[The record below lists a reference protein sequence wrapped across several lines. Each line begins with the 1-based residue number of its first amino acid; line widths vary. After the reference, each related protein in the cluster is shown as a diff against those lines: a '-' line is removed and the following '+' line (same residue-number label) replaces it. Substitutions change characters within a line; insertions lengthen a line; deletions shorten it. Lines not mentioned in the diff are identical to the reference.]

1 MQKTKMIFT
10 IGPTSESE
18 EVLSKLMEVG
28 MNAARLN
35 FSHGDHAEHL
45 GRVELI
51 RELAKKN
58 KKQIALVLDTKGPEI
73 RTGVFSEGKVT
84 LEEGNE
90 FTVVCG
96 EDIEGDITRCSVSYR
111 ELYKDVKEGSTILID
126 DGLVGLT
133 VVKVEGTNVLC
144 KVANTGVVGSRKGVN
159 LPGISTNLPA
169 LTEKDKGDLIF
180 ACKNGFDM
188 IAASFIRKA
197 SDVIAIKKILEQNG
211 APDIKVIS
219 KIENQEGVDNID
231 KIIKYSDGIMVA
243 RGDMGVE
250 IPLDQVPLVQ
260 KEIIKKCNQAGKF
273 VITATQM
280 LDSMMR
286 NPRPTR
292 AEASDIANAIL
303 DGTDA
308 IMLSGETANGKYPI
322 VAAETMSNIA
332 KTAEKRID
340 YKSVLKRKVVEFQA
354 NVSSAISFATCT
366 TAQELNAAAV
376 VTATQTGNT
385 ARMVSKYRP
394 QAPVIAVT
402 PSERVARSLA
412 LNWGVYP
419 LLAKMVYSTDA
430 LISESVDKAVE
441 AGIVKNGDLVV
452 VAAGIPVQYSG
463 TTNMLKVHI
472 VGDVLVKGK
481 GAGNG
486 PGYGTAKVI
495 TNIRE
500 AEDLIEDKDIL
511 IVKNLDK
518 ELLNLVDKVSGIVA
532 ETGGLTSHVAIECLA
547 KDIPLIC
554 GADDATKIIKT
565 GTYITLDPDRSV
577 VYSGRASVK

>member
-18 EVLSKLMEVG
+18 EVLSQLIDIG

-45 GRVELI
+45 GRVEKI
-51 RELAKKN
+51 KKLRKKLN
-58 KKQIALVLDTKGPEI
+58 KQIAIVLDTKGPEI
-73 RTGVFSEGKVT
+73 RTGVFKEGKVT
-84 LEEGNE
+84 LEEGKE

-96 EDIEGDITRCSVSYR
+96 EEIEGDVTRCSVSYKD
-111 ELYKDVKEGSTILID
+111 LCNDVKVGSTILID

-133 VVKVEGTNVLC
+133 VDRIEGTNVIC

-169 LTEKDKGDLIF
+169 LTEKDKGDLVF
-180 ACKNGFDM
+180 ACENGFDM

-250 IPLDQVPLVQ
+250 IPLEQVPLVQ
-260 KEIIKKCNQAGKF
+260 KEIIRKSKEAGKF

-292 AEASDIANAIL
+292 AEASDVANAIF

-308 IMLSGETANGKYPI
+308 IMLSGETANGKYPLE
-322 VAAETMSNIA
+322 AASTMSKIA
-332 KTAEKRID
+332 IEAEKRMD
-340 YKSVLKRKVVEFQA
+340 QKNTLKRKVIEAQS
-354 NVSSAISFATCT
+354 NVSSAISYAACT
-366 TAQELNAAAV
+366 TAQELNAAAL

-402 PSERVARSLA
+402 PSERVARGLA

-419 LLAKMVYSTDA
+419 LLAKMVYSTDS

-452 VAAGIPVQYSG
+452 VAAGIPVHYSG

-481 GAGNG
+481 GAGHSA
-486 PGYGTAKVI
+486 GYGTAKIV
-495 TNIRE
+495 TNLKE
-500 AEDLIEDKDIL
+500 VEDLVEDNDIL
-511 IVKNLDK
+511 IVKTLDK
-518 ELLNLVDKVSGIVA
+518 EILNVMDRVTGIVS
-532 ETGGLTSHVAIECLA
+532 ETGGLTSHVAIECLSR
-547 KDIPLIC
+547 DIPIIC
-554 GADDATKIIKT
+554 GATDATHIIKS